1 MNAYRITRGINRSRT
16 EIRTLYRRN
25 EILTTEV
32 DMGFVENIMRS
43 INSMEVNLRNSIL
56 RDLNVRRQ
64 FLP

>member
-43 INSMEVNLRNSIL
+43 INSMEVSLRNSIL